1 MDDSH
6 ESLPPPELLTI
17 VEGYERFKRHIQ
29 RAFEEAILRRLSIQ
43 YTVQLSDLLVK
54 LQTLKTRA
62 ERRERWDLNN
72 LVLASTTTD
81 NSEDNGD
88 NVFEEDYTPPPSP
101 LSNLSIIFNH

>member
-1 MDDSH
+1 MKAS
-6 ESLPPPELLTI
+6 PPPELLTI

-62 ERRERWDLNN
+62 ERRERRDLNN
-72 LVLASTTTD
+72 LVTRASTTTD